1 MHEEVLGEM
10 EVNESDALAVYAYIS
25 EKDQTLHFLDD
36 FRNLG
41 EEAFHLSER
50 EQANFC

>member
-1 MHEEVLGEM
+1 MLGQIQ
-10 EVNESDALAVYAYIS
+10 VNESYALAVYEYVS
-25 EKDQTLHFLDD
+25 EKDQTLQFLDD